1 MPIHNYSLAGNVK
14 AGGHQ
19 YPLNCGL
26 KRALK
31 ESAILCEVV
40 NTNSVFFLNKLRVAS
55 LSSKPVLGQLAH
67 ACESAPNVVDLLS
80 GKTVVFTNL
89 SYLIAGEHFVRILRF
104 LLADHAV
111 PFNLKSGF
119 VLLVHYRVATF
130 VGCGGSK
137 QIVVNVASSAIER
150 LSGKFVK
157 FA

>member
-1 MPIHNYSLAGNVK
+1 MPVHKYSLAGYVK

-19 YPLNCGL
+19 YPFNCGL

-31 ESAILCEVV
+31 KSAIICEVV
-40 NTNSVFFLNKLRVAS
+40 NTNSLFFLNKLRVAS
-55 LSSKPVLGQLAH
+55 LSRKPLVGQLAH
-67 ACESAPNVVDLLS
+67 ARESAPNVVDLLS

-119 VLLVHYRVATF
+119 VLLVNYRVATF
-130 VGCGGSK
+130 EGDSSSE
-137 QIVVNVASSAIER
+137 QIVVDVASSAIER
-150 LSGKFVK
+150 LSGKFV
-157 FA
+157 